1 MESKAHMHLGHSSL
15 RASPIHSIQHFAK
28 KPRSPNFGKP
38 IPNRFTKTKFW
49 ETDTEPFFWDQILG
63 NQYRT
68 VFLKSNLRKP
78 IPNRFSNTKFF
89 KTETGTHKKWQKS
102 QKQEVSKPKC
112 HSLHLTFCN
121 QDKQCNVGV
130 QPDTKYRWKDFEVY
144 WHHTPGS
151 PVRRA
156 SKLQIK
162 KRSPIRRVFRAL
174 WLFFWYHSCR

>member
-38 IPNRFTKTKFW
+38 IPNRFTETKFW
-49 ETDTEPFFWDQILG
+49 ETITEPFSWDQILG

-121 QDKQCNVGV
+121 RTNNVIWVSSQIPNIVGR
-130 QPDTKYRWKDFEVY
+130 TLRSIGT
-144 WHHTPGS
+144 TPSGLHCGA
-151 PVRRA
+151 PPN
-156 SKLQIK
+156 SKLNKDLQ
-162 KRSPIRRVFRAL
+162 
-174 WLFFWYHSCR
+174 